1 MRKFILMSIV
11 ATFMLLLSAC
21 AVIDDI
27 RAQSGTPERTFDV
40 TVFTESELI
49 AIIESLTPEAF
60 QRVEFDLASFEE
72 ALQTMVDQVGRSVV
86 GIRTQGNVLAMGGT
100 ASGVI
105 YMREGNHY
113 YVITNEHVVNR
124 ATRVEIVYERNGL
137 LFTIPSSQT
146 EIIGADA
153 TTDIAVI
160 RFESNEN
167 FPVAPFADSY
177 QIRVGQLAFAIGN
190 PLGFSYFGTLT
201 MGVVSGTS
209 RFVPNSTLEVPF
221 IQHDASISPGNSG
234 GALFNIN
241 GEVIGINN
249 MKIVNNVATNIGFA
263 VPSNTALRVARDL
276 IEHGEIIRPFL
287 GVTSNPQTSECG
299 QAFGVCVTVQ
309 NGGAAQ
315 AAGLRNGDVIV
326 GYKLREW
333 DSFIPILNF
342 NDLREAILNSSVGD
356 EVALEYIRNN
366 ERQQTNYVAL
376 RVHPDDQ

>member
-1 MRKFILMSIV
+1 MRKGILFIL
-11 ATFMLLLSAC
+11 TFLMVFALSAC
-21 AVIDDI
+21 AVIEDI
-27 RAQSGTPERTFDV
+27 REQSGPPQRNIDV
-40 TVFTESELI
+40 SVFTESELI
-49 AIIESLTPEAF
+49 AIIEELTPEAF
-60 QRVEFDLASFEE
+60 QRVEFDLASFQE
-72 ALQTMVDQVGRSVV
+72 ALEAMVEQVGQSVI

-105 YMREGNHY
+105 YHRDGNHY

-124 ATRVEIVYERNGL
+124 ASSVEIVYERNGL
-137 LFTIPSSQT
+137 LFTIPARQT
-146 EIIGADA
+146 EILGADA

-160 RFESNEN
+160 RFESDQN

-177 QIRVGQLAFAIGN
+177 QTRVGQFVFAIGN

-201 MGVVSGTS
+201 MGVVSGTA
-209 RFVPNSTLEVPF
+209 RFVPNSPLEVPF

-263 VPSNTALRVARDL
+263 IPSNTALRIARDL
-276 IEHGEIIRPFL
+276 IEHGEVIRPFL
-287 GVTSNPQTSECG
+287 GVTSNPQESECG

-326 GYKLREW
+326 GYKLQEW
-333 DSFIPILNF
+333 DEFIPILNF

-366 ERQQTNYVAL
+366 ERRTTSYVAL

>member
-1 MRKFILMSIV
+1 MRKGILIIL
-11 ATFMLLLSAC
+11 TFLMVFALSAC
-21 AVIDDI
+21 AVIEDI
-27 RAQSGTPERTFDV
+27 REQSSPPQRNIDV
-40 TVFTESELI
+40 SVFTESELI
-49 AIIESLTPEAF
+49 AIIEELTPEAF
-60 QRVEFDLASFEE
+60 QRVEFDLASFQE
-72 ALQTMVDQVGRSVV
+72 ALEAMVDQVGQSVV
-86 GIRTQGNVLAMGGT
+86 GIQTQGNVLAMGGT

-105 YMREGNHY
+105 YAREGNHY

-124 ATRVEIVYERNGL
+124 ASSVEIVYERNGL
-137 LFTIPSSQT
+137 LFTIPARQT
-146 EIIGADA
+146 EILGADA

-160 RFESNEN
+160 RFESDQN

-177 QIRVGQLAFAIGN
+177 QTRVGQFVFAIGN

-201 MGVVSGTS
+201 MGVVSGTA
-209 RFVPNSTLEVPF
+209 RFVPNSPLEVPF

-263 VPSNTALRVARDL
+263 VPSNTALRIARDL
-276 IEHGEIIRPFL
+276 IEHGEVIRPFL
-287 GVTSNPQTSECG
+287 GVTSNPQVSECG

-326 GYKLREW
+326 GYKLQEW
-333 DSFIPILNF
+333 DEFIPILNF

-366 ERQQTNYVAL
+366 ERRTTSYVAL

>member
-1 MRKFILMSIV
+1 MRKGILFIL
-11 ATFMLLLSAC
+11 TFLMVFALSAC
-21 AVIDDI
+21 AVIEDI
-27 RAQSGTPERTFDV
+27 REQSGPPQRNIDV
-40 TVFTESELI
+40 SVFTESELI
-49 AIIESLTPEAF
+49 AIIEELTPEAF
-60 QRVEFDLASFEE
+60 QRVEFDLASFQE
-72 ALQTMVDQVGRSVV
+72 ALEAMVEQVGQSVI

-105 YMREGNHY
+105 YHRDGNHY

-124 ATRVEIVYERNGL
+124 ASSVEIVYERNGL
-137 LFTIPSSQT
+137 LFTIPARQT
-146 EIIGADA
+146 EILGADA
-153 TTDIAVI
+153 ITDIAVI
-160 RFESNEN
+160 RFESDQN

-177 QIRVGQLAFAIGN
+177 QTRVGQFVFAIGN

-201 MGVVSGTS
+201 MGVVSGTA
-209 RFVPNSTLEVPF
+209 RFVPNSPLEVPF

-263 VPSNTALRVARDL
+263 IPSNTALRIARDL
-276 IEHGEIIRPFL
+276 IEHGEVIRPFL
-287 GVTSNPQTSECG
+287 GVTSNPQESECG

-326 GYKLREW
+326 GYKLQEW
-333 DSFIPILNF
+333 DEFIPILNF

-366 ERQQTNYVAL
+366 ERRTTSYVAL

>member
-1 MRKFILMSIV
+1 MRKGILFFL
-11 ATFMLLLSAC
+11 TFLMVFALSAC
-21 AVIDDI
+21 AVIEDI
-27 RAQSGTPERTFDV
+27 REQSGPPQRNIDV
-40 TVFTESELI
+40 SVFTESELI
-49 AIIESLTPEAF
+49 AIIEELTPEAF
-60 QRVEFDLASFEE
+60 QRVEFDLASFQDALE
-72 ALQTMVDQVGRSVV
+72 AMVDQVGQSVI

-105 YMREGNHY
+105 YHRDGNHY

-124 ATRVEIVYERNGL
+124 ASSVEIVYERNGL
-137 LFTIPSSQT
+137 LFTIPARQT
-146 EIIGADA
+146 EILGADA

-160 RFESNEN
+160 RFESDQN

-177 QIRVGQLAFAIGN
+177 QTRVGQFVFAIGN

-201 MGVVSGTS
+201 MGVVSGTA
-209 RFVPNSTLEVPF
+209 RFVPNSPLEVPF

-263 VPSNTALRVARDL
+263 IPSNTALRIARDL
-276 IEHGEIIRPFL
+276 IEHGEVVRPFL
-287 GVTSNPQTSECG
+287 GVTSNPQESECG

-326 GYKLREW
+326 GYKLQEW
-333 DSFIPILNF
+333 DEFIPILNF

-366 ERQQTNYVAL
+366 ERRTTSYVAL